1 MTVGLYALRIG
12 AQLTLSSAISLNF
25 HRYGPIG
32 IVFVLLSWFVGF
44 GVVMLG
50 GAVVGAELWGARH
63 PGSGESPESG
73 GEADRTRAS
82 PARCGAPPRHRRL
95 RGAGGRGCRA
105 RGRGPGVGLADARR
119 SPASAATGTP

>member
-1 MTVGLYALRIG
+1 MTLGLYALRVG

-63 PGSGESPESG
+63 PGAGESVPGESG
-73 GEADRTRAS
+73 DRDR
-82 PARCGAPPRHRRL
+82 
-95 RGAGGRGCRA
+95 
-105 RGRGPGVGLADARR
+105 
-119 SPASAATGTP
+119 